1 MFQSYLEEDCSLADD
16 NSSGTGGVSSE
27 DNDNDDDID
36 DENDTNGVRSG
47 LNSCQ
52 LMSEI
57 NSKTVTQSQ

>member
-1 MFQSYLEEDCSLADD
+1 MADD
-16 NSSGTGGVSSE
+16 NSSGTDVVSGK

-47 LNSCQ
+47 LNFNPCQ

-57 NSKTVTQSQ
+57 NSKTITQSH